1 MRWIKV
7 AAVVGGA
14 LIVFF
19 VLDSLVHL
27 VLGLLTTLVFVALV
41 AGGIAVAVKIAA
53 ARRNKEVRG
62 SSRRRDEYEV
72 REEPRPGIVAVPTP
86 PPPAHSTVNVD
97 DELARLKREM
107 GG

>member
-19 VLDSLVHL
+19 VVDSLVHVL
-27 VLGLLTTLVFVALV
+27 LGLLTTIAFVALV
-41 AGGIAVAVKIAA
+41 AGGIYVAVKISG
-53 ARRNKEVRG
+53 ARKKHVQGR
-62 SSRRRDEYEV
+62 
-72 REEPRPGIVAVPTP
+72 REEHQVPDEPRSQIVATTTP
-86 PPPAHSTVNVD
+86 APPPARTTANVD

-107 GG
+107 DR